1 MCTCK
6 SPLTSDSV
14 SVAARQA
21 VYSTGCRDGGA
32 ALAAILS
39 GVTYRIALATSAA
52 QPDLDDRGQEIIAA
66 LRASGHEAE
75 AAVWTD
81 SSIDWEQYDAVVIAG
96 VWDYAQRYDDF
107 LGWAW
112 RAAAQS
118 LVLNPEP
125 LVRWYADKRY
135 LRDYES
141 EGLPIVPTQFITVHD
156 ATLDHDYLD
165 VDHVVRRTISGGL
178 AEAFRYGPDDRDAS
192 RAKLEEIK
200 ATGSSV
206 MVFPYVGEAGGVSLV
221 YIGGEFSHAFARDLV
236 AEVNSA
242 PVDGRPAEVV
252 ADVEPTAAER
262 ELADAALKP
271 IDPANPPLYV
281 RVDLL
286 RVPSGTPLLLEV
298 QVVQPDL
305 HLERVD
311 GGVEKFAQAV
321 LARIGAD
328 AQA

>member
-1 MCTCK
+1 MT
-6 SPLTSDSV
+6 
-14 SVAARQA
+14 
-21 VYSTGCRDGGA
+21 
-32 ALAAILS
+32 AILS

-52 QPDLDDRGQEIIAA
+52 QPDLDDRGQEILAA
-66 LRASGHEAE
+66 LRAAGHDAE

-81 SSIDWEQYDAVVIAG
+81 SAVDWEQFDAVVIAG

-165 VDHVVRRTISGGL
+165 VDHVVRPSISGGI
-178 AEAFRYGPDDRDAS
+178 AEAVRFGPGDAAAS
-192 RAKLEEIK
+192 RSKLEEIK

-206 MVFPYVGEAGGVSLV
+206 MVFPYVGEVGSVSLV
-221 YIGGEFSHAFARDLV
+221 YIGGEFSHAFGRDLA
-236 AEVNSA
+236 AEVNA
-242 PVDGRPAEVV
+242 DPVEGRPAEVLS
-252 ADVEPTAAER
+252 DVEPTAAER
-262 ELADAALKP
+262 ELAEAALKP

-281 RVDLL
+281 RVDLV
-286 RVPSGTPLLLEV
+286 RTPTDPLILEV

-305 HLERVD
+305 HLERID
-311 GGVEKFAQAV
+311 GGAEKFAQAV
-321 LARIGAD
+321 LARVAS
-328 AQA
+328 AKV